1 MNQADID
8 SCIIQFDK
16 VLLCERCDRAMHLDC
31 NRPSPF
37 KVDIHKLCVCMQT
50 FQAPPEGDWFC
61 DVCLKD
67 GFQPVPVKRA
77 ASACSSTVVVKREVE
92 NVHTHLS
99 GESSR
104 TSSTDNTS
112 NTMTTHTSPM
122 PALLLKGL
130 LEV

>member
-1 MNQADID
+1 MNQADNY

-31 NRPSPF
+31 NLPSPF
-37 KVDIHKLCVCMQT
+37 KVDIHKLCVCMQA

-77 ASACSSTVVVKREVE
+77 ASACSSTVAVKHENK
-92 NVHTHLS
+92 NVHTQQSS
-99 GESSR
+99 GSSH
-104 TSSTDNTS
+104 TMSADTPNTVIKR
-112 NTMTTHTSPM
+112 TSPM
-122 PALLLKGL
+122 PPLLLKGL
-130 LEV
+130 LEA